1 MPLKK
6 ITLKSGVNRENTRYT
21 NENGW
26 YESDKVRFRQGTPEK
41 IGGWV
46 RVSANTFLGTCRSL
60 WAWVTLA
67 SEKLLG
73 VGTNLKFYVS
83 SGGAYFDSTPYEF
96 VHALGSNPFTTD
108 TTKNTTIGSVAYTT
122 VRVADATGGYAVNN
136 YVDFYNAPTVRGVSL
151 TGSFPITLIGSGA
164 TAGTY
169 DMLVPGTA
177 TSSGTGGGT
186 GVYAFYE
193 IDSGPEYAVP
203 LTGWGA
209 GAWGSGSWGIGTTGT
224 DPVRL
229 WSQYNFG
236 EDLIFGPRGGAIY
249 YWDATTGYRTTV
261 VTITIASPGVVTF
274 VTAIPN
280 NTAIQIVTTGALP
293 TGLVPGTVYYVVNS
307 SGNTC
312 NLAATPGGTPI
323 VTTGT
328 QSGTHYLSVRGIA
341 VSSLAYA
348 TDVPAQQNYI
358 IVSDINRFV
367 FALGCTEY
375 GSSTFNPMLIR
386 WADQESITDWTPS
399 ATNQAGFL
407 QLSHGSQITTAIQS
421 RQELL
426 VWTDSS
432 LYSLQYVGAPVV
444 WKADIVGDNIS
455 IAGENAVAYANGI
468 SYWMGVD
475 KFYKYD
481 GRTQTMRCD
490 LRQYIFADINNAQFD
505 QVCAGTNEGF
515 NEVWWFYCSLN
526 SNQVDRYVVYNYA
539 EDIWYYGQMARTA
552 WLDTGVLDN
561 PIGATYL
568 NNIVTHEVG
577 YDDDSTGTVAPIAAY
592 ITSAEFDI
600 DDGDKFMFIYRM
612 LPDVTFRNST
622 ATSPSITMTLYPLQ
636 NSGSGYNDPLS
647 VGGSAYAGITRTAQ
661 VPVEE
666 FTGQVFVRVRG
677 RQLAYKVSSDAL
689 GVAWQLGS
697 PRLDIRA
704 DGRRGNS

>member
-1 MPLKK
+1 VPLKK
-6 ITLKSGVNRENTRYT
+6 IVLKPGVNRENTRYT

-26 YESDKVRFRQGTPEK
+26 YDSDKVRFRQGTPEK

-60 WAWVTLA
+60 WTWVTLG
-67 SEKLLG
+67 SEKLIG

-83 SGGAYFDSTPYEF
+83 SGGAYFDSTPYNF
-96 VHALGSNPFTTD
+96 VHALGANPFTTA
-108 TTKNTTIGSVAYTT
+108 TSTNTTIDGVAYTT
-122 VRVADATGGYAVNN
+122 VRVADATGGYAVND
-136 YVDFYNAPTVRGVSL
+136 YVDLYNAPTVNGVVL
-151 TGSFPITLIGSGA
+151 TGSFLITLIGSGG

-169 DMLVPGTA
+169 DILVPGTA
-177 TSSGTGGGT
+177 SASGSGGGT

-193 IDSGPEYAVP
+193 IDTGPEYAVP

-209 GAWGSGSWGIGTTGT
+209 GAWGSGTWGVGTTGT

-229 WSQYNFG
+229 WSQSNFG
-236 EDLIFGPRGGAIY
+236 EDLIFGPRGGGIY
-249 YWDATTGYRTTV
+249 YWDATTGYRTTI

-274 VTAIPN
+274 VTAIPD
-280 NTAIQIVTTGALP
+280 NTAIQLITTGALP
-293 TGLVPGTVYYVVNS
+293 TGLVPGTVYYVVNA

-312 NLAATPGGTPI
+312 NLAATAGGTPI

-328 QSGTHYLSVRGIA
+328 QSGTHYLSTRGINVA
-341 VSSLAYA
+341 NLAYA
-348 TDVPAQQNYI
+348 SDVPIKQNYI
-358 IVSDINRFV
+358 TISDINRFV

-386 WADQESITDWTPS
+386 WADQESVTDWTPS

-407 QLSHGSQITTAIQS
+407 QLSHGSQIVTALQS
-421 RQELL
+421 RQEIL
-426 VWTDSS
+426 VWTDSTV
-432 LYSLQYVGAPVV
+432 YSLQYVGAPVV
-444 WKADIVGDNIS
+444 WKGDLVGDNIS
-455 IAGENAVAYANGI
+455 IAGENAVAYANGV

-481 GRTQTMRCD
+481 GRTQTLRCD
-490 LRQYIFADINNAQFD
+490 LRQYIFNDINTAQFD
-505 QVCAGTNEGF
+505 QVYAGTNEGF
-515 NEVWWFYCSLN
+515 NEVWWFYCSAG
-526 SNQVDRYVVYNYA
+526 SDQIDRYVVYNYL
-539 EDIWYYGQMARTA
+539 EDIWYYGNMARTA
-552 WLDTGVLDN
+552 WLDSGLSTT
-561 PIGATYL
+561 PIAATYL
-568 NNIVTHEVG
+568 NNLVNHETG
-577 YDDDSTGTVAPIAAY
+577 YDDDASGTVAPIEAS
-592 ITSAEFDI
+592 ITSAQFDI

-622 ATSPSITMTLYPLQ
+622 AASPSITMTLYPLQ

-647 VGGSAYAGITRTAQ
+647 VGGSNYAGVTRTAT

-666 FTGQVFVRVRG
+666 FTGQVFVRIRG
-677 RQLAYKVSSDAL
+677 RQLAIKVSSEAL

-697 PRLDIRA
+697 PRLDIKP

>member
-46 RVSANTFLGTCRSL
+46 RVSANTFLGICRSL
-60 WAWVTLA
+60 WAWVTLG

-83 SGGAYFDSTPYEF
+83 SGGAYFDSTPYAS
-96 VHALGSNPFTTD
+96 VHALGSNPFTTA
-108 TTKNTTIGSVAYTT
+108 TSTNQTIGGVAYTT
-122 VRVADATGGYAVNN
+122 VTVTDATTGYSAGN
-136 YVDFYNAPTVRGVSL
+136 YVDFYNAPTVRGVVL
-151 TGSFPITLIGSGA
+151 TGSFLIVTATIGSY
-164 TAGTY
+164 TI
-169 DMLVPGTA
+169 LVPGTA
-177 TSSGTGGGT
+177 ASSGTGGGT

-193 IDSGPEYAVP
+193 INTGPEYAVP

-209 GAWGSGSWGIGTTGT
+209 GTWGSGTWGIGTTGT

-236 EDLIFGPRGGAIY
+236 EDLIFGPRGGGIY
-249 YWDATTGYRTTV
+249 YWDASTGYRATTFTV
-261 VTITIASPGVVTF
+261 TIASPAVVTF
-274 VTAIPN
+274 AVTLPD
-280 NTAIQIVTTGALP
+280 NTAVQLLTTGALP
-293 TGLVPGTVYYVVNS
+293 TGLVPGTTYYVINA
-307 SGNTC
+307 SGTTC
-312 NLAATPGGTPI
+312 NLSATAGGTAI
-323 VTTGT
+323 NTSGT
-328 QSGTHYLSVRGIA
+328 QTPTHYLSVRGINA
-341 VSSLAYA
+341 ADLAYA
-348 TDVPAQQNYI
+348 SDVPTQQNYI

-375 GSSTFNPMLIR
+375 GSSTFNPMLVR
-386 WADQESITDWTPS
+386 WADQESVTDWTPS

-407 QLSHGSQITTAIQS
+407 QLSHGSQIVTAIQS

-432 LYSLQYVGAPVV
+432 LYSMQYVGAPVV

-481 GRTQTMRCD
+481 GRTQSMRCD
-490 LRQYIFADINNAQFD
+490 LRQYIFSDINNAQFD

-526 SNQVDRYVVYNYA
+526 SNQVDRYVIYNYA
-539 EDIWYYGQMARTA
+539 EDIWYYGNLARTA

-577 YDDDSTGTVAPIAAY
+577 YDDDSSGTTAPIEAS

-600 DDGDKFMFIYRM
+600 DDGDKFMFIYRV

-622 ATSPSITMTLYPLQ
+622 ADNPAITMTLYPLQ

>member
-1 MPLKK
+1 VPLKK

>member
-6 ITLKSGVNRENTRYT
+6 IIFKPGVNRENTRYT

-26 YESDKVRFRQGTPEK
+26 YDSDKIRFRQGTPEK

-46 RVSANTFLGTCRSL
+46 RVSANTFLGICRSL
-60 WAWVTLA
+60 WTWVTLG
-67 SEKLLG
+67 SEKLVG

-83 SGGAYFDSTPYEF
+83 SGGQYFDSTPYDF
-96 VHALGSNPFTTD
+96 INALGANPFTTN
-108 TTKNTTIGSVAYTT
+108 TATNTTIDGVAYTT
-122 VRVADATGGYAVNN
+122 VRVADATGGYGVDN
-136 YVDFYNAPTVRGVSL
+136 YVDLYNAPTVNGVVL
-151 TGSFPITLIGSGA
+151 TGSFLITLIGSGP

-169 DMLVPGTA
+169 DILVPGTA
-177 TSSGTGGGT
+177 ASSGSGGGT

-193 IDSGPEYAVP
+193 IDTGPAFAVP

-209 GAWGSGSWGIGTTGT
+209 GSWGSGTWGVGVTGT

-236 EDLIFGPRGGAIY
+236 EDLIFGPRGGGIY
-249 YWDATTGYRTTV
+249 YWDATTGYRTTT

-274 VTAIPN
+274 VTALPN
-280 NTAIQIVTTGALP
+280 NTAVQLLTTGALP
-293 TGLVPGTVYYVVNS
+293 TGLVPGTVYYVVNA
-307 SGNTC
+307 SGTTC

-328 QSGTHYLSVRGIA
+328 QSGTHYLSTRGINVA
-341 VSSLAYA
+341 DLAYA

-358 IVSDINRFV
+358 IISDINRFV
-367 FALGCTEY
+367 FTLGCTEY

-407 QLSHGSQITTAIQS
+407 QLSHGSQIVTAIQS
-421 RQELL
+421 RQEIL

-432 LYSLQYVGAPVV
+432 LYSMQYVGAPVV
-444 WKADIVGDNIS
+444 WKADIVGDNLS
-455 IAGENAVAYANGI
+455 IAGQNAVAYANGI

-490 LRQYIFADINNAQFD
+490 LRQYIFNDINTAQFD

-515 NEVWWFYCSLN
+515 NEVWWFYCSAD
-526 SNQVDRYVVYNYA
+526 SNEINRYVVYNYL
-539 EDIWYYGQMARTA
+539 EDIWYYGNMARTA
-552 WLDTGVLDN
+552 WLDSGLSPVPLA
-561 PIGATYL
+561 ATYL
-568 NNIVTHEVG
+568 HNLVNHETG
-577 YDDDSTGTVAPIAAY
+577 YDDDATGTAVPIEAS
-592 ITSAEFDI
+592 ITSAQFDI
-600 DDGDKFMFIYRM
+600 DDGHNFAFIYRM

-622 ATSPSITMTLYPLQ
+622 AASPAITMTLYPLA
-636 NSGSGYNDPLS
+636 NSGSGYNDPAS
-647 VGGSAYAGITRTAQ
+647 VGGENYANVTRTAV

-677 RQLAYKVSSDAL
+677 RQLAMKVSSDAL

-697 PRLDIRA
+697 PRIDIKP

>member
-6 ITLKSGVNRENTRYT
+6 IVLKPGVNRENTRYT

-26 YESDKVRFRQGTPEK
+26 YDSDKVRFRQGTPEK

-60 WAWVTLA
+60 WTWVTLG
-67 SEKLLG
+67 SEKLIG

-83 SGGAYFDSTPYEF
+83 SGGAYFDSTPYAF
-96 VHALGSNPFTTD
+96 THALGANPFTTD
-108 TTKNTTIGSVAYTT
+108 TTTNTTIDGVAYTT
-122 VRVADATGGYAVNN
+122 VRVADATGGYGLGN
-136 YVDFYNAPTVRGVSL
+136 YVDLYNAPTVRGVVL
-151 TGSFPITLIGSGA
+151 TGSFLITLIGSGG

-169 DMLVPGTA
+169 DILVPGTA
-177 TSSGTGGGT
+177 SSSGTGGGT

-193 IDSGPEYAVP
+193 IDTGPEYAVP

-209 GAWGSGSWGIGTTGT
+209 GTWGSGTWGVGVTGT

-229 WSQYNFG
+229 WSQSNFG
-236 EDLIFGPRGGAIY
+236 EDLIFGPRGGGIY
-249 YWDATTGYRTTV
+249 YWDATTGYRTTA

-274 VTAIPN
+274 VTAIPD
-280 NTAIQIVTTGALP
+280 NTAIQLLTTGALP
-293 TGLVPGTVYYVVNS
+293 TGLVPGTVYYVVNA

-312 NLAATPGGTPI
+312 NLAATAGGTPI

-328 QSGTHYLSVRGIA
+328 QSGTHYLSMRGIA

-348 TDVPAQQNYI
+348 TDVPIKQNFI
-358 IVSDINRFV
+358 FISDINRFV
-367 FALGCTEY
+367 FCMGCTEY

-386 WADQESITDWTPS
+386 WADQESVTDWTPA

-407 QLSHGSQITTAIQS
+407 QLSHGSQIVTALQS
-421 RQELL
+421 RQEIL
-426 VWTDSS
+426 VWTDST

-444 WKADIVGDNIS
+444 WKGDLVGDNIS
-455 IAGENAVAYANGI
+455 IAGENSAAYANGV

-481 GRTQTMRCD
+481 GRTQTLRCD
-490 LRQYIFADINNAQFD
+490 LRQYIFNDINTAQFD
-505 QVCAGTNEGF
+505 QVYAGTNEGF
-515 NEVWWFYCSLN
+515 NEVWWFYCSAG
-526 SNQVDRYVVYNYA
+526 SDQIDRYVVYNYL
-539 EDIWYYGQMARTA
+539 EDIWYYGNMARTA
-552 WLDTGVLDN
+552 WLDSGLSTV
-561 PIGATYL
+561 PIAATYL
-568 NNIVTHEVG
+568 NNLVNHETG
-577 YDDDSTGTVAPIAAY
+577 FDDNASGTVAPIEAS
-592 ITSAEFDI
+592 ITSAQFDI

-622 ATSPSITMTLYPLQ
+622 AASPSITMTLYPLQ

-647 VGGSAYAGITRTAQ
+647 VGGSNYAGVTRTAT

-666 FTGQVFVRVRG
+666 FTGQVFVRIRG

-697 PRLDIRA
+697 PRFDIKA

>member
-26 YESDKVRFRQGTPEK
+26 YESEKVRFRQGTPEK

-60 WAWVTLA
+60 WAWVTLG

-96 VHALGSNPFTTD
+96 THALGANPFTTA
-108 TTKNTTIGSVAYTT
+108 TSTNTTIDSVAYTT
-122 VRVADATGGYAVNN
+122 VTVTDATGGYTVGN
-136 YVDFYNAPTVRGVSL
+136 YADFYNAPTVRGVVL
-151 TGSFPITLIGSGA
+151 TGSFYITSVTVGSY
-164 TAGTY
+164 T
-169 DMLVPGTA
+169 MLVPGTA

-193 IDSGPEYAVP
+193 IDAGPEYAVP

-209 GAWGSGSWGIGTTGT
+209 GAWGSGTWGVGVTGT

-249 YWDATTGYRTTV
+249 YWDASTGYRTTTV
-261 VTITIASPGVVTF
+261 TVTIATPGVVSF
-274 VTAIPN
+274 VTALPN
-280 NTAIQIVTTGALP
+280 NTAVQLITTGALP
-293 TGLVPGTVYYVVNS
+293 TGLVPGTVYYVVNA

-312 NLAATPGGTPI
+312 NLAATAGGAAINTS
-323 VTTGT
+323 GT
-328 QSGTHYLSVRGIA
+328 QSGTHYLSTRGIV

-348 TDVPAQQNYI
+348 TDVPAQQNFI
-358 IVSDINRFV
+358 LVSDVNRFV

-386 WADQESITDWTPS
+386 WADQESIIDWTPA

-407 QLSHGSQITTAIQS
+407 QLSHGSQIVTAIQS
-421 RQELL
+421 RQEIL

-432 LYSLQYVGAPVV
+432 LYSMQYVGAPSV
-444 WKADIVGDNIS
+444 WTATIVGDNIS

-481 GRTQTMRCD
+481 GRTQSMRCD
-490 LRQYIFADINNAQFD
+490 LRQYIFSDINNAQFD

-526 SNQVDRYVVYNYA
+526 SNQIDRYVIYNYA
-539 EDIWYYGQMARTA
+539 EDIWYYGSMARTA

-577 YDDDSTGTVAPIAAY
+577 YDDDSTGTATAIEAS

-600 DDGDKFMFIYRM
+600 DDGDKFMFIYRI

-622 ATSPSITMTLYPLQ
+622 VENPAITMTLYPLQ
-636 NSGSGYNDPLS
+636 NSGSGYNDPTS
-647 VGGSAYAGITRTAQ
+647 VGGSNYAGITRTAQ
-661 VPVEE
+661 VPVEK

-677 RQLAYKVSSDAL
+677 RQLAYKVSSDTL

-697 PRLDIRA
+697 PRLDIRT
-704 DGRRGNS
+704 DGRRGNT

>member
-6 ITLKSGVNRENTRYT
+6 IVFKPGVNRENTRYT

-26 YESDKVRFRQGTPEK
+26 YDSDKVRFRQGTPEK

-60 WAWVTLA
+60 WTWVTLG
-67 SEKLLG
+67 SEKLVG

-83 SGGAYFDSTPYEF
+83 SGGQYFDSTPYDF
-96 VHALGSNPFTTD
+96 INALGANPFTTN
-108 TTKNTTIGSVAYTT
+108 TATNTTIDGVAYTT
-122 VRVADATGGYAVNN
+122 VRVADATGGYAVDN
-136 YVDFYNAPTVRGVSL
+136 YVDLYNAPTVNGVVL
-151 TGSFPITLIGSGA
+151 TGSFLITLIGSGG

-169 DMLVPGTA
+169 DILVPGTA
-177 TSSGTGGGT
+177 ASSGSGGGT

-193 IDSGPEYAVP
+193 IETGPEYAVP

-209 GAWGSGSWGIGTTGT
+209 GSWGSGTWGVGVTGT

-236 EDLIFGPRGGAIY
+236 EDLIFGPRGGGIY
-249 YWDATTGYRTTV
+249 YWDATTGYRTTT

-274 VTAIPN
+274 VTALPD
-280 NTAIQIVTTGALP
+280 NTAVQLLTTGALP
-293 TGLVPGTVYYVVNS
+293 TGLVPGTVYYVVNA
-307 SGNTC
+307 SGATC

-328 QSGTHYLSVRGIA
+328 QSGTHYLSTRGINVA
-341 VSSLAYA
+341 DLAYA
-348 TDVPAQQNYI
+348 SDVPTQQNYL

-367 FALGCTEY
+367 FAMGCTEY

-407 QLSHGSQITTAIQS
+407 QLSHGSQIVTSIQS

-432 LYSLQYVGAPVV
+432 VYSLQYVGAPVV

-455 IAGENAVAYANGI
+455 IAGQNAVAYANGI

-490 LRQYIFADINNAQFD
+490 LRQYIFSDINTAQFD
-505 QVCAGTNEGF
+505 QVCSGTNEGF
-515 NEVWWFYCSLN
+515 NEVWWFYCSAD
-526 SNQVDRYVVYNYA
+526 SNEINRYVIYNYL
-539 EDIWYYGQMARTA
+539 EDIWYYGNMARTA
-552 WLDTGVLDN
+552 WLDSGLSTT
-561 PIGATYL
+561 PIAATYL
-568 NNIVTHEVG
+568 NNLVNHETG
-577 YDDDSTGTVAPIAAY
+577 YDDDASGTVAPIEAS
-592 ITSAEFDI
+592 ITSAQFDI
-600 DDGDKFMFIYRM
+600 DDGHNFAFIYRM

-622 ATSPSITMTLYPLQ
+622 AASPAITMTLYPLA
-636 NSGSGYNDPLS
+636 NSGSGYNDPAS
-647 VGGSAYAGITRTAQ
+647 VGGENYANVTRTAT

-677 RQLAYKVSSDAL
+677 RQLAMKVSSDAL

-697 PRLDIRA
+697 PRIDIKP